1 VSVLAKEKNEKLL
14 PTRRK
19 ELFICFYVYYWR
31 KIIENKAKL
40 LRNLLFFEFFR
51 KLC

>member
-1 VSVLAKEKNEKLL
+1 MKSFFLLEGRSFLFVSMSSFGEK
-14 PTRRK
+14 
-19 ELFICFYVYYWR
+19 
-31 KIIENKAKL
+31 IENKAKL